1 MDAIKN
7 DAELI
12 SYMLLKPEEL
22 VLGFCFR
29 RKLGLFLENKLITQE
44 QHDYL
49 FSFYQKDIDKKTKQK
64 KSTFETQARDY
75 AQFIEQA
82 KCTRCGDLVNSG
94 TYGFIFNTTDNPNTV
109 IKGSKGAH
117 AEGQRCPEEFVKEFR
132 YYSSIALAWP
142 GELELIKLINNYGG
156 MVIEN
161 RRCYYEMDKILP
173 IVLTYEEEERL
184 NEKIKTSSDNPRLVD
199 ILNIIKTTRE
209 LYMVVPGI
217 TDAYYFANGGGL
229 CSEWREIGYDVVV
242 VLFEILGIDIR
253 KYNHEM
259 AQLLTKLFNANIM
272 LIDVEF
278 MLGYRVLVN
287 EDGTTRNDYGV
298 FLIDFD
304 KVQIIDEASLL
315 FSMNILTR
323 LLEQD
328 MFSDAVKIKVTS
340 NLQRGGRRKKNKTIR
355 RSMKKKKPK
364 SKRRGR
370 K

>member
-1 MDAIKN
+1 MKK
-7 DAELI
+7 
-12 SYMLLKPEEL
+12 M
-22 VLGFCFR
+22 
-29 RKLGLFLENKLITQE
+29 RKK
-44 QHDYL
+44 
-49 FSFYQKDIDKKTKQK
+49 KQK
-64 KSTFETQARDY
+64 KSTFETQAREH
-75 AQFIEQA
+75 ARLIEQA

-117 AEGQRCPEEFVKEFR
+117 AEGQGCPEEFMKEIR
-132 YYSSIALAWP
+132 HYSSIASAWP
-142 GELELIKLINNYGG
+142 YELELIKLINNYGG
-156 MVIEN
+156 MFIEN

-173 IVLTYEEEERL
+173 LVLTDEQEERL
-184 NEKIKTSSDNPRLVD
+184 NTKIEKSSDNPRLVD

-217 TDAYYFANGGGL
+217 RDAYYFANGGGL
-229 CSEWREIGYDVVV
+229 NSEWREIGYDVVV

-259 AQLLTKLFNANIM
+259 AELLTKLFNENIM

-278 MLGYRVLVN
+278 MLGYRVLLN
-287 EDGTTRNDYGV
+287 EDGTGRNDYGV

-304 KVQIIDEASLL
+304 KVEIIDKPSPTNKRK
-315 FSMNILTR
+315 SLTR

-328 MFSDAVKIKVTS
+328 MFSDAVKIKATS
-340 NLQRGGRRKKNKTIR
+340 NLQSGGRRKKNKTIR